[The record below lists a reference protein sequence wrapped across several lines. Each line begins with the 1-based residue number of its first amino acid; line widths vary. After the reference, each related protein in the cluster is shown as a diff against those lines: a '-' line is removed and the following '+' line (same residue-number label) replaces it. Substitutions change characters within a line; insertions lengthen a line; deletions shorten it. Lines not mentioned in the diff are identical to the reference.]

1 MLAVKSISVRRLG
14 VWDPFRDLSRMHEDR
29 DCAFS
34 SLWRM
39 KEGDLIPADTWVP
52 SVEVYENK
60 NTMIVEA
67 ELPGVTKD
75 NVSLNLNDDVLS
87 IHGERRDEREKK
99 GEHYLLCES
108 TYGSFHRVIPL
119 PHAVDSAKVKAE
131 YKDGILK
138 VTLPKAEE
146 AKVREIKIDVN

>member
-1 MLAVKSISVRRLG
+1 MLPVKTISGRRLA
-14 VWDPFRDLSRMHEDR
+14 VWDPFRDFLRMHEDR
-29 DCAFS
+29 DRAFA

-39 KEGDLIPADTWVP
+39 GIGDLIPAGAWVP
-52 SVEVYENK
+52 SIEVYENK
-60 NTMIVEA
+60 NNIIVEA

-75 NVSLNLNDDVLS
+75 NVSLNLTDDALS
-87 IHGERRDEREKK
+87 IEGERKDEREKK
-99 GEHYLLCES
+99 GEHYLLREA

-119 PHAVDSAKVKAE
+119 SQAVDGAKVKAE

-146 AKVREIKIDVN
+146 TKSREIKIEVQ